1 MAIIEMNPV
10 NPIRWVG
17 RVVTCFVSLKELAVF
32 LDLSLSEPEAS
43 SELLPVDEVVVVVVV
58 VAVAVVAVVAAAA
71 LPAEVL
77 VAVAE
82 AAVAPAEACGV
93 GGGGGGGGGGGFL
106 LRFSRSLPT
115 EAAATPA
122 RSFRLPPRPT
132 GSLISG
138 SGVPADAKP
147 LAAGSVLTGSEETG
161 SVEAIALFRRIFPGP
176 GLLRSDGGSSL
187 I

>member
-93 GGGGGGGGGGGFL
+93 GGGGGGGGFL